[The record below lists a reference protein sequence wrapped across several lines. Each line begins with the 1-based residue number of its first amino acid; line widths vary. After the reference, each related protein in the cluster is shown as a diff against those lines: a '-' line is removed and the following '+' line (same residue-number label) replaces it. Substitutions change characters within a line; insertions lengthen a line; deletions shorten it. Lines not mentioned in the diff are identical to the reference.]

1 MRHRTS
7 STTAKKQTLADQ
19 ISLFSVRGD
28 NLKNS
33 DQTPNDDDIEEGRY
47 QKEGKRPHPIR
58 VHSQQYRV

>member
-33 DQTPNDDDIEEGRY
+33 DQTPNDDDDIEEG
-47 QKEGKRPHPIR
+47 
-58 VHSQQYRV
+58 